1 MVDEQTFNRV
11 AKEFHHSIAN
21 SEMDSIGVLL
31 AFAQA
36 WVGCNAQ
43 MDLEEYGEIDTKK
56 FIKSTKKDLKTCQ
69 ELLVDSIPSML
80 EEIIAFKRKH

>member
-11 AKEFHHSIAN
+11 AEEFHHSIAN

-36 WVGCNAQ
+36 WVGCN
-43 MDLEEYGEIDTKK
+43 LERLTQRSSSRVRRRI
-56 FIKSTKKDLKTCQ
+56 
-69 ELLVDSIPSML
+69 
-80 EEIIAFKRKH
+80 